1 MSEAAVASPSRG
13 ERSWL
18 AIGLLAALVAVLA
31 WLAVAPAVEGSRI
44 VLASVGGSPDWLI
57 GIFKPLGAASLAG
70 ENAGW
75 TYYLPLMLSALL
87 WAGVVWLAPRLGTPV
102 LIWSSFG
109 LIALCFLAPPLLSQ
123 DVFSYIAYARLG
135 VEHGLNP
142 YAFRPFD
149 IPADPV
155 FPFAGSKDAVDVYGP
170 YFTLLSYPLAWISVP
185 AAFWVLKAIA
195 AASVAALVLIV
206 RWIAER
212 VETSSA
218 RAVALVGL
226 SPATLV
232 HVVAGAH
239 NEALTMLIVFAGIA
253 FALTRVDAAR
263 EPAAG
268 FISTLAIG
276 IKASAAVPLVFM
288 LAASRRKLATFV
300 AMASA
305 ALLTALTAFVG
316 FGSDALGGLNL
327 ISSNQDRSSR
337 WSLPHKTVDGLDAI
351 FGEISRAS
359 ATDVV
364 RTLFVLVLAAVVAY
378 LVWRSYKRPET
389 WLENAGWATLGVLI
403 ASAWLVPWYLLWL
416 LPFAAVSRSATL
428 QVASVLFCAYTLVIA
443 IPF

>member
-1 MSEAAVASPSRG
+1 VNRPASARWAWSALIALVVV
-13 ERSWL
+13 SLWL
-18 AIGLLAALVAVLA
+18 AI
-31 WLAVAPAVEGSRI
+31 APAVEGSRL

-57 GIFKPLGAASLAG
+57 GIFRPLGAQALAG
-70 ENAGW
+70 SSAGW
-75 TYYLPLMLSALL
+75 TYYLPLMLTVTL
-87 WAGVVWLAPRLGTPV
+87 WGIVVWLADQLGTRLV
-102 LIWSSFG
+102 LAVSLA
-109 LIALCFLAPPLLSQ
+109 LIAVFLLAPPLLSQ

-135 VEHGLNP
+135 VVHELNP

-170 YFTLLSYPLAWISVP
+170 FFTLGSYPLGWLSVP
-185 AAFWVLKAIA
+185 AAFWLLKAVTA
-195 AASVAALVLIV
+195 FSVVGIVLLVRSL
-206 RWIAER
+206 AER
-212 VETSSA
+212 LGSSSA
-218 RAVALVGL
+218 RAIALVGL

-253 FALTRVDAAR
+253 VIHLGSGPQR
-263 EPAAG
+263 EPIGG
-268 FISTLAIG
+268 FVSTLAIG

-288 LAASRRKLATFV
+288 LAAAKRRV
-300 AMASA
+300 AMFWAMFAAA
-305 ALLTALTAFVG
+305 ALTVGAAYVG

-337 WSLPHKTVDGLDAI
+337 WSVPHKAVDGVTAA
-351 FGEISRAS
+351 FGDIGRSG

-364 RTLFVLVLAAVVAY
+364 RLTLVALLLVLVGY
-378 LVWRSYKRPET
+378 LVTRSWRHPET
-389 WLENAGWATLGVLI
+389 WLANAGWATLGVLV

-416 LPFAAVSRSATL
+416 LPFAALGKDARL
-428 QVASVLFCAYTLVIA
+428 QVASVVFCAYTLVIA